1 MCWQSACS
9 PGGGK
14 KKQKQVNQGLHVY
27 PPALWRLPPTFLSHT
42 KPYIYRGAKCLEIL
56 SRLWAFSQHL
66 KDKTRGDIS
75 LTTVI
80 EDNKRTGSVWGVM
93 KKSRRCKSFVVACC
107 WRKIKNEAKK
117 KIKISAAMKFSL
129 TSQMSVVNLSPSV
142 LHTSAAASDFFFLFK
157 ETSWFA
163 VWKQQSKCQGV

>member
-93 KKSRRCKSFVVACC
+93 KKNRRCKSFVVACC

-117 KIKISAAMKFSL
+117 KSALQWSL
-129 TSQMSVVNLSPSV
+129 VWHVRCQWWIWAPVFYTHQQLP
-142 LHTSAAASDFFFLFK
+142 LTFFFLFK